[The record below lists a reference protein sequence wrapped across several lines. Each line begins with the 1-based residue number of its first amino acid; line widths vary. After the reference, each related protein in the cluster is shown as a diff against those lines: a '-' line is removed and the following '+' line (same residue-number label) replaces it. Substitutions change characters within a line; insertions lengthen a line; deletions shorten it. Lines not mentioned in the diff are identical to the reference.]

1 MDTDHDVSGFRF
13 HQVVKVEDIHKFR
26 QNDNAFA
33 IIGFASDEGVRR
45 NKGRQGASEAPD
57 AVRQALAKLPYH
69 LDSDIIDAGNVICE
83 GSDLEKAQVELGE
96 QVERILQ
103 SSATPVIIGGGH
115 ETLYGHYLGVR
126 KFLGKD
132 SKLGI
137 INIDAHFD
145 LRDDELP
152 SSGTM
157 FRQIMEKDEKAGYLC
172 LGVQE
177 FGNTKALFKTADELG
192 CHYMLQQEVESGNF
206 QKVQREIDAF
216 SKDHDY
222 IMLTLCTDSMMASA
236 APGVS
241 APTPL
246 GLDPKTVKKI
256 MTYTA
261 AHEKTISFDISEVN
275 PRVDEN
281 GKTVKLAAYLAA
293 ETMKSF
299 RHTAQNYNEAEEIKW

>member
-1 MDTDHDVSGFRF
+1 MDSDQEPSGFRF
-13 HQVVKVEDIHKFR
+13 HQVVKVEDIRNFGK
-26 QNDNAFA
+26 NDNAFA
-33 IIGFASDEGVRR
+33 VIGFASDEGVRR

-57 AVRQALAKLPYH
+57 AIRQALAKLPCH
-69 LDSDIIDAGNVICE
+69 LDNEVIDAGTVICE
-83 GSDLEKAQVELGE
+83 NGNLENAQTELGE
-96 QVERILQ
+96 QVEHILNV
-103 SSATPVIIGGGH
+103 SATPVIIGGGH

-145 LRDDELP
+145 LRNDEQP

-157 FRQIMEKDEKAGYLC
+157 FRQIMEQDENAGYLC

-177 FGNTKALFKTADELG
+177 FGNTKMLFDTADKLG
-192 CHYMLQQEVESGNF
+192 CHYMLQQEVEAGNF
-206 QKVQREIDAF
+206 QEVQRKIDAF
-216 SKDHDY
+216 TENHDY
-222 IMLTLCTDSMMASA
+222 ILLTLCTDSMMASA

-246 GLDPKTVKKI
+246 GLDPKTVQKI

-261 AHEKTISFDISEVN
+261 ALEKTISFDISEVN

-293 ETMKSF
+293 ETMNSF
-299 RHTAQNYNEAEEIKW
+299 HTSVQHYMKVGR